1 MIDKEQV
8 IHLCKRKGKLKAQR
22 GTWETHWQ
30 DIANFVM
37 PNQSDFNMSRS
48 KGDKRTTLIY
58 DGTGIHANE
67 MLAAGLHGML
77 TNPAS
82 AWFSLRLKEGDDNLA
97 NNINVKNW
105 LEETTNSILSELSAP
120 DVAFPSHIHEYYL
133 SLSSIGTACMFI
145 GEPAQREGL
154 SFKAIHIDQVYIAEN
169 ADGIVDTVFRSF
181 KMNVRQ
187 IVQKWGEES
196 LSPRM
201 KRMYEKKDL
210 DKDIDLLHC
219 VYPRADAQK
228 GKKAA
233 KMLPVASVYI
243 DEKEKHVIAEGGFD
257 EMPYMVSRW
266 SKAMG
271 EVFGRSPAMTALPD
285 IKMLQEIMKTTIKA
299 AQKIVDP
306 PLLVPDDG
314 ILGPVRTIP
323 GGLNYYRASQGAR
336 IEPLLTGGNI
346 GISYEMMQDLRERI
360 RTTFFLDQLQFQ
372 GAPRMTATEV
382 IERTERT
389 LRLLGP
395 TLGRLQSEFLGPMIE
410 RIYGVLLR
418 AGRLPEAPEEMSE
431 RELKIQY
438 VSPLARAQ
446 RQTETQGIMRTLEFV
461 GPIAGMDPQAAQIVR
476 GADMVRHIAELNG
489 VPPMLLKS
497 DEDMQQEAQAQQE
510 AMAAQEQMMQGAQV
524 MDMMQKGAN
533 VAKTAQEAGLGESI
547 EAPQAVQEMLN
558 LVQG

>member
-1 MIDKEQV
+1 MISQEQV
-8 IHLCKRKGKLKAQR
+8 VHLVKRKGKLKAQR

-30 DIANFVM
+30 DLSNYVL
-37 PNQSDFNMSRS
+37 PNSADFSLRRS
-48 KGDKRTTLIY
+48 KGDKRTTLLY
-58 DGTGIHANE
+58 DSTGVHANE

-82 AWFSLRLKEGDDNLA
+82 NWFSLRIKDDSQNIGGDFEA
-97 NNINVKNW
+97 KQW
-105 LEETTNSILSELSAP
+105 LEDTTNAVMAEISAP
-120 DVAFPSHIHEYYL
+120 SVAFPSHIHEYYL
-133 SLSSIGTACMFI
+133 SLCSIGTACMFV
-145 GEPAQREGL
+145 GEPATREGI
-154 SFKAIHIDQVYIAEN
+154 SFRAIHVDEIFIAEN
-169 ADGIVDTVFRSF
+169 ADGIIDTVFRGF
-181 KMNVRQ
+181 KMTVRQ

-196 LSPRM
+196 LSPRI
-201 KRMYEKKDL
+201 KRMYEKQEFEKE
-210 DKDIDLLHC
+210 IDLLHC
-219 VYPRADAQK
+219 VYPREDVDRS
-228 GKKAA
+228 KKAA
-233 KMLPVASVYI
+233 TMLPVASVYI
-243 DEKEKHVIAEGGFD
+243 DEKEHHVLAEGGFD

-266 SKAMG
+266 AKTVG

-299 AQKIVDP
+299 AQKVVDP

-314 ILGPVRTIP
+314 VLGPIRTIP
-323 GGLNYYRASQGAR
+323 GGLNYYRASSGAR

-346 GISYEMMQDLRERI
+346 GISYEMMTDLRERI

-410 RIYGVLLR
+410 RIYGVLSR
-418 AGRLPEAPEEMSE
+418 GGRLPEPPQSVAEQ
-431 RELKIQY
+431 ELRIEY

-446 RQTETQGIMRTLEFV
+446 RQSETQGIMRTLEFI
-461 GPIAGMDPQAAQIVR
+461 GPIAGMDPQAAQVIK
-476 GADMVRHIAELNG
+476 GADTVRHIAELNG

-497 DEDMQQEAQAQQE
+497 NEELMEEAKAQQEAQAAQQ
-510 AMAAQEQMMQGAQV
+510 QMMQGAQV

-533 VAKTAQEAGLGESI
+533 VAKTAGDAGLS
-547 EAPQAVQEMLN
+547 
-558 LVQG
+558 LVG

>member
-1 MIDKEQV
+1 MISQEQV
-8 IHLCKRKGKLKAQR
+8 IHLVKRKNKLKAQR
-22 GTWETHWQ
+22 GTWESHWQ
-30 DIANFVM
+30 DLTNFVL
-37 PNQSDFNMSRS
+37 PNESDFNLNRS
-48 KGDKRTTLIY
+48 KGDKRTTLVY
-58 DGTGIHANE
+58 DSTGIHANE

-82 AWFSLRLKEGDDNLA
+82 NWFSLRVKDSMDNFA
-97 NNINVKNW
+97 DNAEAKQW
-105 LEETTNSILSELSAP
+105 LEETTNVILAELSAP

-133 SLSSIGTACMFI
+133 SLCSIGTACMFV
-145 GEPAQREGL
+145 GEPTTREGI
-154 SFKAIHIDQVYIAEN
+154 SFRSIHIDEIFIAEN
-169 ADGIVDTVFRSF
+169 ADGIVDTVFRTF
-181 KMNVRQ
+181 KMTVRQ
-187 IVQKWGEES
+187 IVQKWGEKS
-196 LSPRM
+196 LSPRIQ
-201 KRMYEKKDL
+201 KMYEKKEF
-210 DKDIDLLHC
+210 DKEVELFHC
-219 VYPRADAQK
+219 VYPRDDVDK

-233 KMLPVASVYI
+233 TMLPVASVYI
-243 DEKEKHVIAEGGFD
+243 DEKEKHVLAEGGFD
-257 EMPYMVSRW
+257 EMPYMVGRW
-266 SKAMG
+266 SKTVG

-314 ILGPVRTIP
+314 VLGPVRTIP
-323 GGLNYYRASQGAR
+323 GGLNYYRASSGAR
-336 IEPLLTGGNI
+336 IEPLMTGGNI
-346 GISYEMMQDLRERI
+346 GLSYEMMNDLRDRI

-382 IERTERT
+382 VERTERT

-410 RIYGVLLR
+410 RIYGVLSR
-418 AGRLPEAPEEMSE
+418 AGRLPEPPESISE
-431 RELKIQY
+431 LELKIEY

-461 GPIAGMDPQAAQIVR
+461 GPIAGMDPQAAQIIK
-476 GADMVRHIAELNG
+476 GADTVRHIAELNG

-497 DEDMQQEAQAQQE
+497 DDDLMAEMQAQQQ
-510 AMAAQEQMMQGAQV
+510 AQAAQQQMMQGAEV

-533 VAKTAQEAGLGESI
+533 VAKTAGEAG
-547 EAPQAVQEMLN
+547 LN

>member
-1 MIDKEQV
+1 MISQEQV
-8 IHLCKRKGKLKAQR
+8 VHLVKRKGKLKNQR

-30 DIANFVM
+30 DLSNYVL
-37 PNQSDFNMSRS
+37 PNEADFNLSRS
-48 KGDKRTTLIY
+48 KGDKRTTLVY
-58 DGTGIHANE
+58 DSTGIHANE

-82 AWFSLRLKEGDDNLA
+82 NWFSLRVKNDQSNLA
-97 NNINVKNW
+97 DNSESKEW
-105 LEETTNSILSELSAP
+105 LEQTTNAILSEIAAP

-133 SLSSIGTACMFI
+133 SLCSIGTACMFV
-145 GEPAQREGL
+145 GEPTTREGI
-154 SFKAIHIDQVYIAEN
+154 SFRAIHIDEIFIAEN
-169 ADGIVDTVFRSF
+169 ADGIIDTVFRVF
-181 KMNVRQ
+181 KMTVRQ
-187 IVQKWGEES
+187 IVQKWGEKS
-196 LSPRM
+196 LSPRIA
-201 KRMYEKKDL
+201 KMYEKKDF
-210 DKDIDLLHC
+210 DKEVELMHC
-219 VYPRADAQK
+219 VYPREDVDK
-228 GKKAA
+228 SKKAA
-233 KMLPVASVYI
+233 TMLPVASVYI
-243 DEKEKHVIAEGGFD
+243 DERDKHVLAEGGFD

-266 SKAMG
+266 AKAVG

-314 ILGPVRTIP
+314 VIGPVRTVP
-323 GGLNYYRASQGAR
+323 GGLNYYRASSGAR

-346 GISYEMMQDLRERI
+346 PISFEMMADLRDRI

-382 IERTERT
+382 VERTERT

-410 RIYGVLLR
+410 RIFGVLSR
-418 AGRLPEAPEEMSE
+418 SGRLPEPPESMSE
-431 RELKIQY
+431 QELKIEY

-446 RQTETQGIMRTLEFV
+446 RQTETQGIMRTLEFI
-461 GPIAGMDPQAAQIVR
+461 GPIAGMDPQAAQVIK
-476 GADMVRHIAELNG
+476 GADTVRHIAELNG

-497 DEDMQQEAQAQQE
+497 NDDLMAEMQAQQQ
-510 AMAAQEQMMQGAQV
+510 AQAAQQQMMQGAEV

-533 VAKTAQEAGLGESI
+533 VAKTAGEAGL
-547 EAPQAVQEMLN
+547 N
-558 LVQG
+558 LVG

>member
-1 MIDKEQV
+1 MISQEQV
-8 IHLCKRKGKLKAQR
+8 IHLVKRKGKMKAQR

-30 DIANFVM
+30 DLSNYVLPNEANF
-37 PNQSDFNMSRS
+37 NTKRS
-48 KGDKRTTLIY
+48 KGDKRTTLVY
-58 DGTGIHANE
+58 DSTGIHANE

-82 AWFSLRLKEGDDNLA
+82 NWFSLRVKDDSQNIGGDSEA
-97 NNINVKNW
+97 KQW
-105 LEETTNSILSELSAP
+105 LEDTTNAVMAEISAP
-120 DVAFPSHIHEYYL
+120 SVAFPSHIHEYYL
-133 SLSSIGTACMFI
+133 SLCSIGTACMFV
-145 GEPAQREGL
+145 GEPATREGI
-154 SFKAIHIDQVYIAEN
+154 SFRAIHIEEIFIAEN
-169 ADGIVDTVFRSF
+169 ADGIIDTVFRSF
-181 KMNVRQ
+181 KMTVRQ

-201 KRMYEKKDL
+201 KRMYEKQEL

-219 VYPRADAQK
+219 VYPRDDVDK
-228 GKKAA
+228 GKRAA
-233 KMLPVASVYI
+233 TMLPVASVYI
-243 DEKEKHVIAEGGFD
+243 DEKENHVLAEGGFN

-266 SKAMG
+266 AKTVG

-285 IKMLQEIMKTTIKA
+285 IKMLQEIMKTTIRA

-314 ILGPVRTIP
+314 VLGPIRTIP
-323 GGLNYYRASQGAR
+323 GGLNYYRASSGAR
-336 IEPLLTGGNI
+336 IQPLLTGGNI
-346 GISYEMMQDLRERI
+346 GISYEMMTDLRDRI

-382 IERTERT
+382 VERTERT

-410 RIYGVLLR
+410 RIYGVLSR
-418 AGRLPEAPEEMSE
+418 SGRLPEPPESISE
-431 RELKIQY
+431 QELRIEY

-446 RQTETQGIMRTLEFV
+446 RQSETQGIMRTLEFI
-461 GPIAGMDPQAAQIVR
+461 GPIAGLDPQAAQVIK
-476 GADMVRHIAELNG
+476 GADTVRHIAELNG

-497 DEDMQQEAQAQQE
+497 NEELMEEAKAQQEAQAAQQ
-510 AMAAQEQMMQGAQV
+510 QMMQGAQV

-533 VAKTAQEAGLGESI
+533 VAKTAGDAGLS
-547 EAPQAVQEMLN
+547 
-558 LVQG
+558 LVG

>member
-1 MIDKEQV
+1 MISQEQV
-8 IHLCKRKGKLKAQR
+8 IHLVKRKGKLKAQR

-30 DIANFVM
+30 DLSNYVL
-37 PNQSDFNMSRS
+37 PNEADFNLSRS
-48 KGDKRTTLIY
+48 RGDKRTTLVY
-58 DGTGIHANE
+58 DSTGIHANE

-82 AWFSLRLKEGDDNLA
+82 NWFSLRIKNNQSNLA
-97 NNINVKNW
+97 DNSESKEW
-105 LEETTNSILSELSAP
+105 LEQTTNAILSEIAAP

-133 SLSSIGTACMFI
+133 SLCSIGTACMFV
-145 GEPAQREGL
+145 GEPTTREGI
-154 SFKAIHIDQVYIAEN
+154 SFRAIHIDEIFIAEN
-169 ADGIVDTVFRSF
+169 ADGIIDTVFRVF
-181 KMNVRQ
+181 KMTVRQ
-187 IVQKWGEES
+187 IVQKWGEKS
-196 LSPRM
+196 LSPRIQ
-201 KRMYEKKDL
+201 RMYEKKEF
-210 DKDIDLLHC
+210 DKEVELFHC
-219 VYPRADAQK
+219 VYPRDDVDK

-233 KMLPVASVYI
+233 TMLPVASVYI
-243 DEKEKHVIAEGGFD
+243 DERDKHVLAEGGFD

-266 SKAMG
+266 AKAVG

-314 ILGPVRTIP
+314 VIGPVRTVP
-323 GGLNYYRASQGAR
+323 GGLNYYRASSGAR

-346 GISYEMMQDLRERI
+346 PISFEMMNDLRDRI

-382 IERTERT
+382 VERTERT

-410 RIYGVLLR
+410 RIFGVLSR
-418 AGRLPEAPEEMSE
+418 SGRLPEPPESMSE
-431 RELKIQY
+431 QELKIEY

-446 RQTETQGIMRTLEFV
+446 RQTETQGIMRTLEFI
-461 GPIAGMDPQAAQIVR
+461 GPIAGMDPQAAQVIK
-476 GADMVRHIAELNG
+476 GADTVRHIAELNG

-497 DEDMQQEAQAQQE
+497 NDDLMAEMQAQQQ
-510 AMAAQEQMMQGAQV
+510 AQAAQQQMMQGAEV

-533 VAKTAQEAGLGESI
+533 VAKTAGEAGL
-547 EAPQAVQEMLN
+547 N
-558 LVQG
+558 LVG

>member
-1 MIDKEQV
+1 MISQEQV
-8 IHLCKRKGKLKAQR
+8 VHLVKRKGKLKAQR

-30 DIANFVM
+30 DLSNYVL
-37 PNQSDFNMSRS
+37 PNEADFNLSRS
-48 KGDKRTTLIY
+48 RGDKRTTLVY
-58 DGTGIHANE
+58 DSTGIHANE

-82 AWFSLRLKEGDDNLA
+82 NWFSLRIKNNQSNLA
-97 NNINVKNW
+97 DNSESKEW
-105 LEETTNSILSELSAP
+105 LEQTTNAILSEIAAP

-133 SLSSIGTACMFI
+133 SLCSIGTACMFV
-145 GEPAQREGL
+145 GEPTTREGI
-154 SFKAIHIDQVYIAEN
+154 SFRAIHIDEIFIAEN
-169 ADGIVDTVFRSF
+169 ADGIIDTVFRVF
-181 KMNVRQ
+181 KMTVRQ
-187 IVQKWGEES
+187 IVQKWGEKS
-196 LSPRM
+196 LSPRIQ
-201 KRMYEKKDL
+201 KMYEKKEF
-210 DKDIDLLHC
+210 DKEVELFHC
-219 VYPRADAQK
+219 VYPRNDVDK

-233 KMLPVASVYI
+233 TMLPVASVYI
-243 DEKEKHVIAEGGFD
+243 DEKDKHVLAEGGFD

-266 SKAMG
+266 AKAVG

-299 AQKIVDP
+299 AQKVVDP

-314 ILGPVRTIP
+314 VLGPVRTIP
-323 GGLNYYRASQGAR
+323 GGLNYYRASSGAR

-346 GISYEMMQDLRERI
+346 GLSYEMMNDLRERI

-382 IERTERT
+382 VERTERT

-410 RIYGVLLR
+410 RIFGVLSR
-418 AGRLPEAPEEMSE
+418 SGRLPEPPESMSE
-431 RELKIQY
+431 QELKIEY

-446 RQTETQGIMRTLEFV
+446 RQTETQGIMRTLEFI
-461 GPIAGMDPQAAQIVR
+461 GPIAGMDPQAAQVIK
-476 GADMVRHIAELNG
+476 GADTVRHIAELNG

-497 DEDMQQEAQAQQE
+497 NDDLMAEAKAQQEAQAAQQ
-510 AMAAQEQMMQGAQV
+510 QMMQGAEV

-533 VAKTAQEAGLGESI
+533 VAKTAGEAGL
-547 EAPQAVQEMLN
+547 N
-558 LVQG
+558 LVG